1 MQPNHRTLYRLSTV
15 NDTMNGD
22 FFGSVVNPEVLRCCS
37 DGPQTDNSLPRCSL
51 NFLCLQTHPVC
62 FHSASWSGL
71 SSVPVGLYFG
81 PDFSHPGHFV
91 IDGNS
96 GWVSGV
102 GASPMASAMRVGGS
116 RDTGSMVSRCWHP
129 LSHVRIVNEGM
140 VCRFGG

>member
-37 DGPQTDNSLPRCSL
+37 DGPQTHNSLPRCSL

-62 FHSASWSGL
+62 FHSASWFGL

-81 PDFSHPGHFV
+81 PNFSHPGHFV
-91 IDGNS
+91 IDGGIQKSNDPRS
-96 GWVSGV
+96 ELRYKEGLLDPDSI
-102 GASPMASAMRVGGS
+102 AESY
-116 RDTGSMVSRCWHP
+116 
-129 LSHVRIVNEGM
+129 LHVFDQKRNAWTWEMELRPWIEN
-140 VCRFGG
+140 F